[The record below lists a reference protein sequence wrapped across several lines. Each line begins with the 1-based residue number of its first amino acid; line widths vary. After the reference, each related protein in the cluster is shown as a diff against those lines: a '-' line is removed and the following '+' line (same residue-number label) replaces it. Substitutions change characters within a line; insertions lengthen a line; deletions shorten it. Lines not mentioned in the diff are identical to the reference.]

1 MSTVYLNIEE
11 IRKRK
16 GVTKSHIARSCG
28 HTPQW
33 YSKVSKGEIVLDV
46 NKLELIASILE
57 VDVTVFFNNKLS
69 DTLSFG
75 LKQLA

>member
-1 MSTVYLNIEE
+1 MSTVYLKIEE

-16 GVTKSHIARSCG
+16 GVTKSHIARCCG

-46 NKLELIASILE
+46 NKLEQIASILE
-57 VDVTVFFNNKLS
+57 VDVKNFFEAKLN
-69 DTLSFG
+69 DTLNF
-75 LKQLA
+75 KQLA

>member
-1 MSTVYLNIEE
+1 MSTVHLNIEE

-16 GVTKSHIARSCG
+16 GVTKSHIARRCG

-46 NKLELIASILE
+46 NKLERIADILE
-57 VDVTVFFNNKLS
+57 VDVVNFFDNKLS
-69 DTLSFG
+69 DTLNFG
-75 LKQLA
+75 LKNLA

>member
-1 MSTVYLNIEE
+1 MSTVYLKIEE
-11 IRKRK
+11 VRKRK

-57 VDVTVFFNNKLS
+57 VNVTVFFDNKLS
-69 DTLSFG
+69 DTLNLE

>member
-1 MSTVYLNIEE
+1 MSTVYLRIEE
-11 IRKRK
+11 IRIRK

-57 VDVTVFFNNKLS
+57 VDVINFFDKKLS
-69 DTLSFG
+69 DTLNCK
-75 LKQLA
+75 LKKLA

>member
-1 MSTVYLNIEE
+1 MSFVYLKIEE

-57 VDVTVFFNNKLS
+57 EDVKNFFDNKLS
-69 DTLSFG
+69 DTLNLSI
-75 LKQLA
+75 KKLA